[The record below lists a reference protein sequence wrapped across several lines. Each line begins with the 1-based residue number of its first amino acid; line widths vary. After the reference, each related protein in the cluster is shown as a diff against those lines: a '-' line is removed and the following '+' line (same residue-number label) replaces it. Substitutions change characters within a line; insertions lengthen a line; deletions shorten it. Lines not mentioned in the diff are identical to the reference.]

1 MRGILAAILALIALW
16 APARAQEIRVTE
28 LPQQRLSVAPG
39 EYSGITYLSGNR
51 YAVVDD
57 DLSGGGIVFFDIPVR
72 ADGRVRTA
80 RVRRTVPAGTASASV
95 TGLDN
100 EGVVFTGSS
109 LYVSAEHDQSVR
121 EYDLDGFPT
130 GRVLAVPA
138 DMDAKSIER
147 NGGFEP
153 LAFNS
158 ATGLFWT
165 TTEFPL
171 KRDTAPSR
179 LHRLQSFD
187 TTGTAGARFLYQTD
201 EPAVTAAVASAAWAY
216 VFGIPA
222 LTALPDGRLIVL
234 EREVYVPHG
243 KPKEILGA
251 MFSRVKLYLVNP
263 SGDPGAILPKQ
274 LLCSFETGIRVTAA
288 GIDVTLA
295 NYEGMCLG
303 PVLPDGRRTLILI
316 ADSQGG
322 MSRLA
327 DKLGRRRL
335 TNEFVKVLLLEI
347 P

>member
-1 MRGILAAILALIALW
+1 MALW
-16 APARAQEIRVTE
+16 APARAQEIRVSE
-28 LPQQRLSVAPG
+28 LPQQRLSVVSG
-39 EYSGITYLSGNR
+39 EYSGITYLSGDP

-57 DLSGGGIVFFDIPVR
+57 DLPGGGIVFFDIPVR
-72 ADGRVRTA
+72 ADGSVRAA

-109 LYVSAEHDQSVR
+109 LYVSAEQDQSVR

-130 GRVLAVPA
+130 GRALSIPA
-138 DMDAKSIER
+138 DMDTKSIVR

-153 LAFNS
+153 LAFNA
-158 ATGLFWT
+158 ATGIFWT

-171 KRDTAPSR
+171 RRDTAPSR

-201 EPAVTAAVASAAWAY
+201 EPAVTAAAASAAWAY

-243 KPKEILGA
+243 KPKEILQA
-251 MFSRVKLYLVNP
+251 MFSRVKLYLVDP
-263 SGDPGAILPKQ
+263 SADGSGAILPKQ
-274 LLCSFETGIRVTAA
+274 LLCAFETGIRFTAA

-303 PVLPDGRRTLILI
+303 PVLPDGRQTLILI

-327 DKLGRRRL
+327 DKLGRSRL
-335 TNEFVKVLLLEI
+335 TNEFVKVLLLTI
-347 P
+347 L